1 MKIQALTLIIVLFL
15 TVCDVPVF
23 SDPVS
28 EDPYRI
34 YNAYRTSLL
43 SLQQDIAQVY
53 LELQEKNPQA
63 LYEHMLQVTE
73 KTAVLIG
80 NAETASHYVEDG
92 FQGSLRGHLELL
104 LEFGPSEKQKNDLI
118 NLGYTEDDIA
128 KILDS
133 LAYYNDNYYRA
144 VEGFTPEQIERFS
157 SMGLTD
163 TQIAELQAK
172 ISDHYTQIHSLE
184 EEIKKQQKE
193 LLCIQV
199 SLSAAALKVLLDLKG
214 TGKDKS
220 AELKNAEEKLLEAI
234 ANVSEDKSSL
244 EKVKAYSQQVYKA
257 AEQKI
262 RKGDS
267 QYSADFFIG
276 LHVHCG
282 AVTALNGDPE
292 FGLREI
298 RSYESALLECISTE
312 RPVSSLAQSTPGGE
326 SSLNTVS
333 VPAFVGQ
340 IEESDETN
348 NVGQIIVL
356 VKAGDTE
363 LWEFLQML
371 AEWGVPQVV
380 QEAFKNFLANFVS
393 VETASFVVNV
403 GGVVFALIM
412 TAPPVGA
419 SWVDCVV
426 DCMTTDPSGIF
437 AKISEDENT
446 VKTIELG
453 TQVGEICERSGY
465 NAVYKDPGQ
474 IVYTIMLAVKVYKSP
489 YNHYFYYMRDMSG
502 AWVVEVEGQYGC
514 GRVVTAYRVD
524 CDYECHNIPCT
535 ILEKWVLCDNFTLVW
550 SGLQPTVVWT

>member
-1 MKIQALTLIIVLFL
+1 MKITALTLIIVLFL

-23 SDPVS
+23 SESVS
-28 EDPYRI
+28 EDPYRV
-34 YNAYRTSLL
+34 YNEYRTSLL
-43 SLQQDIAQVY
+43 ALQQDIAQVY
-53 LELQEKNPQA
+53 LELEKNPQA
-63 LYEHMLQVTE
+63 VYEHMLQVTE
-73 KTAVLIG
+73 RTAVLIG
-80 NAETASHYVEDG
+80 NAEIASRYVEDG

-104 LEFGPSEKQKNDLI
+104 LEFGPSEKQKNDLM
-118 NLGYTEDDIA
+118 NLGYTEEDIA

-133 LAYYNDNYYRA
+133 LAYYNDNYHRA
-144 VEGFTPEQIERFS
+144 VEGFTPEQIQRFS

-163 TQIAELQAK
+163 AQIADLQAR
-172 ISDHYTQIHSLE
+172 ISDHYAQIHTLA
-184 EEIKKQQKE
+184 EEIKEQQTE
-193 LLCIQV
+193 LLCIQI
-199 SLSAAALKVLLDLKG
+199 SLSAAALKVLLDSKS
-214 TGKDKS
+214 TGKGKS
-220 AELKNAEEKLLEAI
+220 DELKNAEEKLLEAI
-234 ANVSEDKSSL
+234 TNVSEEQSSL
-244 EKVKAYSQQVYKA
+244 EKVKAYSKQVYKA

-267 QYSADFFIG
+267 QYMGDFFIG

-298 RSYESALLECISTE
+298 RGYESALSECISTE
-312 RPVSSLAQSTPGGE
+312 RSVSSLVQSTPGGE
-326 SSLNTVS
+326 SSLDSVS

-437 AKISEDENT
+437 TKISEDENT

-453 TQVGEICERSGY
+453 TQVGEICEKTGFW
-465 NAVYKDPGQ
+465 AVYTDPGQ
-474 IVYTIMLAVKVYKSP
+474 IVYAIMLASRVYKSP
-489 YNHYFYYMRDMSG
+489 CNHYFYYMVDISD

-524 CDYECHNIPCT
+524 CEPYQCASYYDLT
-535 ILEKWVLCDNFTLVW
+535 ILEKWALCDNFILVW
-550 SGLQPTVVWT
+550 SRSSSMVWL